1 MAEMAEWSL
10 QVNIGTQGPVDVMM
24 EDPCEGPH
32 AVEILDVRMVTKE
45 GEGGKT
51 SLRFSVADVEPG
63 SPTLG
68 VQTMV
73 VVGTDFAKPFN
84 LGHLVNALLS
94 IGCAPE
100 KIKGTITVHPG
111 VFRGRRG
118 YIYVKAAAQGEI
130 DDAGRP
136 LRANKNFVTPAMY
149 EAAKKMAAMKGASGA
164 GLGLAPQVQAQRPA
178 VQAPAIQAQ
187 TPAAVVQPMPII
199 TQPTITPPLAA
210 VAQAASATAT
220 AAEIGNLFSN

>member
-1 MAEMAEWSL
+1 MAEMVDFNL

-32 AVEILDVRMVTKE
+32 AVDILDVKLVTKE

-63 SPTLG
+63 SPTFG
-68 VQTMV
+68 VQTLV
-73 VVGTDFAKPFN
+73 IVGTDFSKPFN

-100 KIKGTITVHPG
+100 KIKGTITVNPG

-118 YIYVKAAAQGEI
+118 HIYVKAPVQGEI

-136 LRANKNFVTPAMY
+136 MRANKNFVTPAQY
-149 EAAKKMAAMKGASGA
+149 EAAKKMAAIKGAAGPNGA
-164 GLGLAPQVQAQRPA
+164 LGLQAQRPA
-178 VQAPAIQAQ
+178 VPAPAIQGQPVPIQSAIAAQ
-187 TPAAVVQPMPII
+187 ISS
-199 TQPTITPPLAA
+199 PPG
-210 VAQAASATAT
+210 TA
-220 AAEIGNLFSN
+220 AAEIGNLFGN

>member
-1 MAEMAEWSL
+1 MAEMADFNL
-10 QVNIGTQGPVDVMM
+10 QVNVGNQGPVDVMM

-32 AVEILDVRMVTKE
+32 AVDILDVRMVTKE

-63 SPTLG
+63 SPTYG

-73 VVGTDFAKPFN
+73 IVGTDFSKPFN

-100 KIKGTITVHPG
+100 KIKGTITVNPT

-118 YIYVKAAAQGEI
+118 FIYVKAPAQGEI
-130 DDAGRP
+130 DDSGRP
-136 LRANKNFVTPAMY
+136 MRSNKNFVTPAQY
-149 EAAKKMAAMKGASGA
+149 EAAKKIAAIKGAAGA
-164 GLGLAPQVQAQRPA
+164 NVSLGLQPRQAAQAA
-178 VQAPAIQAQ
+178 VQAVVGPA
-187 TPAAVVQPMPII
+187 
-199 TQPTITPPLAA
+199 QPTITPSMPA
-210 VAQAASATAT
+210 VAPGATNST
-220 AAEIGNLFSN
+220 AAEIGNLFGN

>member
-1 MAEMAEWSL
+1 MAELAEFNL
-10 QVNIGTQGPVDVMM
+10 QVNVGTQGPVDVMM

-32 AVEILDVRMVTKE
+32 AVDILDVRMVTKE

-63 SPTLG
+63 SPTFG

-73 VVGTDFAKPFN
+73 IVGTDFSKPFN

-100 KIKGTITVHPG
+100 KIKGTITVNPG

-118 YIYVKAAAQGEI
+118 YIYVKSPVQGEI
-130 DDAGRP
+130 DDSGRP
-136 LRANKNFVTPAMY
+136 MRANKNFITPTQY
-149 EAAKKMAAMKGASGA
+149 EAARKMAVIKGAAGA
-164 GLGLAPQVQAQRPA
+164 NGSLGLMPGRVLLQS
-178 VQAPAIQAQ
+178 
-187 TPAAVVQPMPII
+187 PAAIVTP
-199 TQPTITPPLAA
+199 TPTITPSMPT
-210 VAQAASATAT
+210 VAQGDTNST
-220 AAEIGNLFSN
+220 AAEIGNLFGN

>member
-1 MAEMAEWSL
+1 MAEMADFNL
-10 QVNIGTQGPVDVMM
+10 QVNVGNQGPVDVMM

-32 AVEILDVRMVTKE
+32 AVDILDVRMVTKE

-63 SPTLG
+63 SPTFG

-73 VVGTDFAKPFN
+73 IVGTDFSKPFN

-100 KIKGTITVHPG
+100 KIKGTITVNPG

-118 YIYVKAAAQGEI
+118 HIYVKAPAQCEI
-130 DDAGRP
+130 DDSGRP
-136 LRANKNFVTPAMY
+136 QRSNKNFITPAQY
-149 EAAKKMAAMKGASGA
+149 EAAKKMAAIKGAAGANGA
-164 GLGLAPQVQAQRPA
+164 GLGLGPSVQRSA
-178 VQAPAIQAQ
+178 APAAQA
-187 TPAAVVQPMPII
+187 PAAVVQPIMTMPA
-199 TQPTITPPLAA
+199 PTPTAA
-210 VAQAASATAT
+210 VAVPASVNST
-220 AAEIGNLFSN
+220 AAEIGNLFA